1 MIREGLHILAFLL
14 LGILFGAG
22 YFALLRVEVGQVLR
36 SAPARYA
43 VMMHVL
49 RIAAA
54 VLAFWLIAQYGAIA
68 LLAALAG
75 FTLVLAALKPLT
87 TP

>member
-1 MIREGLHILAFLL
+1 MHAGLHILAFTF

-22 YFALLRVEVGQVLR
+22 YFALLRVEVGQLVR

-43 VMMHVL
+43 IMTHVL
-49 RIAAA
+49 RIVAAIL
-54 VLAFWLIAQYGAIA
+54 VFSLIAQYGVIA
-68 LLAALAG
+68 LLAVLAG
-75 FTLVLAALKPLT
+75 FTLVLATLKPLT